1 MLCIGWWNDG
11 YNVLFCCLIFILV
24 EFVSMIYFKVW
35 YEEKYIEVNES
46 VLVEVCNDKNL
57 KFNVYKYDMGDGS
70 LFVIID

>member
-1 MLCIGWWNDG
+1 
-11 YNVLFCCLIFILV
+11 
-24 EFVSMIYFKVW
+24 MIYFKVW

-57 KFNVYKYDMGDGS
+57 KFNEYKYDMGDGS